1 MMACS
6 VQVGEIPRQNIFGA
20 ASSSSNSID
29 PPPQPPFTPF
39 PRMAGNSTKEEQ
51 GLAALEATVSTA
63 RTLIAQLQPTAP
75 TAQSKSQNDVNA
87 LDLAY
92 DAASLIRA
100 HTTKLSLLIINKP
113 FTPSAIST
121 VLRELVAGPLPGLAS
136 ATELCTADR
145 YTKVM
150 GAELQYRTKKVLVDL
165 GTLVQAIPLDG
176 EILNDDA
183 KNGTGPE
190 KGKGI
195 LAVTG
200 TIWEACDGI
209 IELKKLGVAG
219 LVIQKAEGYRD
230 LLKDALEELQ
240 EWAEEDS
247 DGEDEEVVD
256 GLEDAAQAEVDN
268 IFDSQR
274 HIPSD
279 DPESIRPRLEC
290 SMKRLRLLILMYQ
303 AATKRRFKTLP
314 PLPHPELPPE
324 LNEKSAEDPGIANR
338 LDEVLDVM
346 NKIPD
351 ITDELASAFYEL
363 DAEEIDKRMDQ
374 CFSTGFAVTELLV
387 KNWEGQKDE
396 FSTWVCVALFLGMN
410 QADRCRPQNSSLR

>member
-1 MMACS
+1 
-6 VQVGEIPRQNIFGA
+6 
-20 ASSSSNSID
+20 
-29 PPPQPPFTPF
+29 
-39 PRMAGNSTKEEQ
+39 MAGTSTKEEQ
-51 GLAALEATVSTA
+51 GLAALEVAVSTA

-75 TAQSKSQNDVNA
+75 AAQSKSQNDVNA

-100 HTTKLSLLIINKP
+100 HTTKLSLLILNKP
-113 FTPSAIST
+113 FTASAIST
-121 VLRELVAGPLPGLAS
+121 VLRELVDGPLPGLAS

-150 GAELQYRTKKVLVDL
+150 STELQYRTKKVLADL

-247 DGEDEEVVD
+247 DGEDEEAVD
-256 GLEDAAQAEVDN
+256 GVEDAAQAEVDN
-268 IFDSQR
+268 IFGSQR
-274 HIPSD
+274 HIPPD
-279 DPESIRPRLEC
+279 DPESIRPRLE
-290 SMKRLRLLILMYQ
+290 SSIKRLRLLILMYQ

-374 CFSTGFAVTELLV
+374 CFFTGFAVTELLV
-387 KNWEGQKDE
+387 KNWEGQNDE
-396 FSTWVCVALFLGMN
+396 FSTWVCVALSLGMN

>member
-1 MMACS
+1 MS
-6 VQVGEIPRQNIFGA
+6 
-20 ASSSSNSID
+20 
-29 PPPQPPFTPF
+29 
-39 PRMAGNSTKEEQ
+39 
-51 GLAALEATVSTA
+51 
-63 RTLIAQLQPTAP
+63 
-75 TAQSKSQNDVNA
+75 
-87 LDLAY
+87 
-92 DAASLIRA
+92 
-100 HTTKLSLLIINKP
+100 
-113 FTPSAIST
+113 
-121 VLRELVAGPLPGLAS
+121 
-136 ATELCTADR
+136 
-145 YTKVM
+145 
-150 GAELQYRTKKVLVDL
+150 AELQYRTKKVLADL

-190 KGKGI
+190 NGKGI

-240 EWAEEDS
+240 EWAEEGS
-247 DGEDEEVVD
+247 DGEDEEAVD
-256 GLEDAAQAEVDN
+256 GEEDAAQAEVDN
-268 IFDSQR
+268 IFGSQR

-279 DPESIRPRLEC
+279 DPESIRPRLES

-314 PLPHPELPPE
+314 PLPHPELPSE
-324 LNEKSAEDPGIANR
+324 LDEKSAEDPGIANR

-346 NKIPD
+346 SKIPD

-363 DAEEIDKRMDQ
+363 DAEEIDKRMEQ
-374 CFSTGFAVTELLV
+374 CFFTGFAVTELLI
-387 KNWEGQKDE
+387 KNWEGQKDA
-396 FSTWVCVALFLGMN
+396 FSTWVCCSPVSGHE
-410 QADRCRPQNSSLR
+410 SS